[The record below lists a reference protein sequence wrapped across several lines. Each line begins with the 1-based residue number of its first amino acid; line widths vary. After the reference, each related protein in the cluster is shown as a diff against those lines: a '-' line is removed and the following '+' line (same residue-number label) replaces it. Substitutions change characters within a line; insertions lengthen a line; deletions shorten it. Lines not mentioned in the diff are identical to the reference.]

1 MSLTALAALV
11 AAHLFDFG
19 SFMLMTARHGL
30 DAELNPLV
38 VALAEAHGLVGL
50 TVAKVVSIA
59 LVVATVAII
68 APKRRRLAAAVLV
81 VGIGAGMVGG
91 VSNLASL

>member
-30 DAELNPLV
+30 DAELNPFV
-38 VALAEAHGLVGL
+38 VALAEGHGLVGL

-91 VSNLASL
+91 LSNIASL